1 MLISH
6 RKQFIYTK
14 TYKTAG
20 TSVEVYFEP
29 YCMPEGT
36 WEEKHL
42 RDMYVSEAGIIGYR
56 GAPKDVADLTWWNHM
71 PAALLKERLQDD
83 EKWNSYFKFCVIR
96 NPFDKVISAYHFQTK
111 ALPNQPRWYYYRRK
125 AKKFFN
131 QIFFNGISPAM
142 KRDFKRWLIEG
153 NMFIDKDKYFI
164 GDEMCMNYIIQY
176 ENLAQGIQEV
186 CERLDIP
193 FEPAR
198 IPRFKVSNRPK
209 KSYSAYYD
217 QETIDLVTKLFE
229 FEVKLFNYQP

>member
-1 MLISH
+1 MVIL
-6 RKQFIYTK
+6 
-14 TYKTAG
+14 
-20 TSVEVYFEP
+20 
-29 YCMPEGT
+29 
-36 WEEKHL
+36 L
-42 RDMYVSEAGIIGYR
+42 L
-56 GAPKDVADLTWWNHM
+56 DL
-71 PAALLKERLQDD
+71 
-83 EKWNSYFKFCVIR
+83 
-96 NPFDKVISAYHFQTK
+96 
-111 ALPNQPRWYYYRRK
+111 
-125 AKKFFN
+125 N

-142 KRDFKRWLIEG
+142 KRDFKRWLLEG